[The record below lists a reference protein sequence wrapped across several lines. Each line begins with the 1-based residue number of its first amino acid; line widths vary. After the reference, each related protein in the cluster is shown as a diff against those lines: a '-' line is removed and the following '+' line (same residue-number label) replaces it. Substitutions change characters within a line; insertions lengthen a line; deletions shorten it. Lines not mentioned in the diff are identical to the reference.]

1 MTVDPSVDGF
11 LSGGGAPSAKF
22 PEPGAT
28 IKGTIEDAVVSQQTD
43 LDGKPKTWDDGNPRQ
58 QLVVTLATD
67 ERDSA
72 IDDDSGSR
80 RVFIK
85 GAMLTALKDA
95 LKKAGVKSI
104 EVGGT
109 LAIKYTEDGTPTK
122 VGFNAP
128 KLYVAQYKPPVSVI
142 TPDVDELL

>member
-1 MTVDPSVDGF
+1 MTVDASVEGF

-22 PEPGAT
+22 PTPGT
-28 IKGTIEDAVVSQQTD
+28 TVKGTVEEAAVSQQTD
-43 LDGKPKTWDDGNPRQ
+43 LDGKPKFWDDGNPRQ
-58 QLVVTLATD
+58 QLVVTLNTD
-67 ERDSA
+67 ERDST
-72 IDDDSGSR
+72 IDDDNGAR

-85 GAMLTALKDA
+85 GQMLTALKDA

-109 LAIKYTEDGTPTK
+109 LAVKYTEDGVPTK
-122 VGFNAP
+122 TGFNAP

>member
-1 MTVDPSVDGF
+1 MTVDASVEGF
-11 LSGGGAPSAKF
+11 LSGGGAPAAKF

-28 IKGTIEDAVVSQQTD
+28 IKGTIEDAMVSQQTD

-67 ERDSA
+67 ERDSSL
-72 IDDDSGSR
+72 DDDNGSR

-95 LKKAGVKSI
+95 LKKAGAKNI

-109 LAIKYTEDGTPTK
+109 LAIKYTEDGVPTK
-122 VGFNAP
+122 PGFNAP
-128 KLYVAQYKPPVSVI
+128 KLYLCQYKAPVSVI

>member
-1 MTVDPSVDGF
+1 MTVDPSVEGF
-11 LSGGGAPSAKF
+11 LSGGGAVSAKF

-28 IKGTIEDAVVSQQTD
+28 IKGTIEEAAVSQQTD
-43 LDGKPKTWDDGNPRQ
+43 LDGKPRVWDDGNPRQ
-58 QLVVTLATD
+58 QLVVTLTTD
-67 ERDSA
+67 ERDST
-72 IDDDSGSR
+72 IDDDNGAR

-85 GAMLTALKDA
+85 GQMLTALKDA
-95 LKKAGVKSI
+95 LKKAGAKSI

-109 LAIKYTEDGTPTK
+109 LAIKYTGDGTPTK

-128 KLYVAQYKPPVSVI
+128 KLYVCQYKQPVSVI